1 MNVPVAGP
9 AGGYGMGMTR
19 SAPREVGG
27 VPLID
32 ARNAPPSDRDA
43 PVVRTAAGR
52 VRGFWRGDCATFT
65 GIPYAAP
72 PVGELAFRAPR
83 PHPAWDGVRDATAQG
98 ATPQRGGTGATLIP
112 EPSVPGSSTLN
123 VNVFTPDPAPGAD
136 LPVLVYV
143 HGGAYASG
151 SIASPWYD
159 GAAFARDGVVTVT
172 LSYRIA
178 FPGFG
183 WVRGSEQNRGVRD
196 WILALEWVQENIRSF
211 GGDPSRV
218 TLAGQSAGGGAVLT
232 LLGIP
237 AAHHLF
243 HAAWCMS
250 PTMSLIGRHE
260 ALALGDALAGSLD
273 APNSAAGFGGVDAG
287 VLSRAQVPLVAAS
300 RGLGGLRR
308 SVSSGLH
315 LGPTVDGDLI
325 DRPTLAA
332 LRGGSGRRIP
342 LVIGSADDEFT
353 MILDPYARYLRFV
366 PAAPVLALLGLDAS
380 RSRAYRAA
388 NPDVNG
394 TTARLGRYV
403 SDMGFRRHV
412 RRVGDARE
420 ASNTWGYRFSWRSPV
435 RGWAFHCLDVPFFF
449 DVLGAHGVAAVAGDD
464 PPQAL
469 ADEIHGSAVRF
480 ITSHAA
486 GWATWPSAR
495 VFDEAPGTIAEGY
508 AGVRPLG

>member
-1 MNVPVAGP
+1 
-9 AGGYGMGMTR
+9 MGMTR
-19 SAPREVGG
+19 SAPRAVGG

-32 ARNAPPSDRDA
+32 ARNAPASERAA
-43 PVVRTAAGR
+43 PLVSTRSGR
-52 VRGFWRGDCATFT
+52 VSGFWRGDCATFT

-83 PHPAWDGVRDATAQG
+83 PHRAWDGVRDATSQG
-98 ATPQRGGTGATLIP
+98 ATPQRGGTGTTLIP
-112 EPSVPGSSTLN
+112 EPSVPGSSILN
-123 VNVFTPDPAPGAD
+123 VNVFTPDPSPGAD

-151 SIASPWYD
+151 SIASPWYH
-159 GAAFARDGVVTVT
+159 GAAFARDGVVTVA

-183 WVRGSEQNRGVRD
+183 WVRGTEQNRGVRD
-196 WILALEWVQENIRSF
+196 WILALEWVQENIRAF

-237 AAHHLF
+237 ATHHLF

-250 PTMSLIGRHE
+250 PTLSLIGRHE
-260 ALALGDALAGSLD
+260 ALALGDALAETLGVPNTATGLGS
-273 APNSAAGFGGVDAG
+273 VDAG
-287 VLSRAQVPLVAAS
+287 VLSRAQVPLVAGA
-300 RGLGGLRR
+300 GGLTGLRQT
-308 SVSSGLH
+308 VADGLH

-325 DRPTLAA
+325 DRPTLASI
-332 LRGGSGRRIP
+332 RGGSGRSVP

-353 MILDPYARYLRFV
+353 MVLDPYARYLRFV
-366 PAAPVLALLGLDAS
+366 PSALALAVLGLGGA
-380 RSRAYRAA
+380 RGRAYRSE
-388 NPDVNG
+388 NPEAHG
-394 TTARLGRYV
+394 TLERLGRYA

-412 RRVGDARE
+412 RRVGDARAPE
-420 ASNTWGYRFSWRSPV
+420 NTWGYRFSWRSPA

-449 DVLGAHGVAAVAGDD
+449 DVLGAHGVPAVAGGN

-480 ITSHAA
+480 IESHSAPWA
-486 GWATWPSAR
+486 GWPETR
-495 VFDEAPGTIAEGY
+495 VFDEPSRTISDGY

>member
-1 MNVPVAGP
+1 MV
-9 AGGYGMGMTR
+9 MTR
-19 SAPREVGG
+19 SAPRTVGG

-32 ARNAPPSDRDA
+32 QRNSPASDRDD
-43 PVVRTAAGR
+43 PLVSTAAGR

-72 PVGELAFRAPR
+72 PVGPLAFRAPR
-83 PHPAWDGVRDATAQG
+83 PHPAWEGVRDATQQG
-98 ATPQRGGTGATLIP
+98 ATPQRGGTGTTLIP
-112 EPSVPGSSTLN
+112 EPSVSGTSTLN
-123 VNVFTPDPAPGAD
+123 VNVFTPDPSASG
-136 LPVLVYV
+136 LPVLVYI

-159 GAAFARDGVVTVT
+159 GVAFARDGVVTVT

-196 WILALEWVQENIRSF
+196 WILALEWVQENIRAF

-237 AAHHLF
+237 ETHHLF

-250 PTMSLIGRHE
+250 PTMSLIGRE
-260 ALALGDALAGSLD
+260 ESRALGDALAGVLGV
-273 APNSAAGFGGVDAG
+273 PNTADGLGSVDAG
-287 VLSRAQVPLVAAS
+287 VLSRAQVPLVA
-300 RGLGGLRR
+300 GPGGLEGLRQT
-308 SVSSGLH
+308 VTDGLH
-315 LGPTVDGDLI
+315 IGPTVDGDLI
-325 DRPTLAA
+325 DRPTLASI
-332 LRGGSGRRIP
+332 RGGSGREIP

-353 MILDPYARYLRFV
+353 MVLDRYATYLRFV
-366 PAAPVLALLGLDAS
+366 PAAPTLTVLGLGGA
-380 RSRAYRAA
+380 RARAYRSD
-388 NPDVNG
+388 NPDVRG
-394 TTARLGRYV
+394 TVARLGRYA

-412 RRVGDARE
+412 RRVGDARDD
-420 ASNTWGYRFSWRSPV
+420 ANTWGYRFSWRSPA

-449 DVLGAHGVAAVAGDD
+449 DVLGAHGVAAVAGDH

-469 ADEIHGSAVRF
+469 ADDIHGAAVRF
-480 ITSHAA
+480 ISSHSAP
-486 GWATWPSAR
+486 WARWPETR
-495 VFDEAPGTIAEGY
+495 VFDEPSRTVSDGY

>member
-1 MNVPVAGP
+1 MV
-9 AGGYGMGMTR
+9 MIR
-19 SAPREVGG
+19 SAPRLVGG

-32 ARNAPPSDRDA
+32 RRNSPASDRED
-43 PVVRTAAGR
+43 PVVRTSAGR

-83 PHPAWDGVRDATAQG
+83 PHPAWDGVRDATSQG

-112 EPSVPGSSTLN
+112 EPSVPGTSTLN
-123 VNVFTPDPAPGAD
+123 VNVFTPDPAAD
-136 LPVLVYV
+136 GLPVLVYI

-183 WVRGSEQNRGVRD
+183 WVHGSEQNRGVRD
-196 WILALEWVQENIRSF
+196 WILALEWVQENIRAF

-232 LLGIP
+232 LLGMP
-237 AAHHLF
+237 ATHHLF
-243 HAAWCMS
+243 HAVWCMS
-250 PTMSLIGRHE
+250 PTLSLIGRDE
-260 ALALGDALAGSLD
+260 AEALGDALARALG
-273 APNSAAGFGGVDAG
+273 AANSAEGLGSVDAG
-287 VLSRAQVPLVAAS
+287 VLSRAQVPLVAGA
-300 RGLGGLRR
+300 GGLAGLRQ
-308 SVSSGLH
+308 SVASGLH
-315 LGPTVDGDLI
+315 IGPVVDGELI

-332 LRGGSGRRIP
+332 LRGGSGRGIP

-353 MILDPYARYLRFV
+353 MVLDPYARYLRRV
-366 PAAPVLALLGLDAS
+366 PAAPVLALLGLDGS
-380 RSRAYRAA
+380 RARAYRAA
-388 NPDVNG
+388 TPDVRG
-394 TTARLGRYV
+394 TVERVGRYV

-412 RRVGDARE
+412 RRVGDARDPG
-420 ASNTWGYRFSWRSPV
+420 NTWGYRFSWRSPT

-449 DVLGAHGVAAVAGDD
+449 DVLGAHGVAAVAGDE
-464 PPQAL
+464 PPHAL

-480 ITSHAA
+480 IDSHAA
-486 GWATWPSAR
+486 PWAGWPETR
-495 VFDEAPGTIAEGY
+495 VFDERSATVSAGY